1 MYLGTSIYINQCI
14 SKISQILQTCCCE
27 ILWWDR
33 LFCVYNRFTLIS
45 RPVKANGWSSNTVIN
60 HSLGKY
66 FMVFLNAAWSV
77 NPPGPGFWTFS
88 HIVIFSQK
96 TIWISSNFYAYVAL
110 WDPECTQFECYL
122 GPSLHDSRTLLHFN
136 VVLTVFDID
145 HISQGVFGLC

>member
-1 MYLGTSIYINQCI
+1 MPVSAWQSTSVQLLIIACMI
-14 SKISQILQTCCCE
+14 LWSRDKLTKIQTCVPWD
-27 ILWWDR
+27 IYLYQPVHLQNITNPANVLLWNFWWDR

-88 HIVIFSQK
+88 HIVLLLKKLSGLVQIFMRM
-96 TIWISSNFYAYVAL
+96 
-110 WDPECTQFECYL
+110 
-122 GPSLHDSRTLLHFN
+122 LHSEILSAPNLN
-136 VVLTVFDID
+136 AI
-145 HISQGVFGLC
+145 